1 MHPPPSLL
9 RPLQPPLIRPRIP
22 TLARSPRT
30 TTNNNR
36 RLLVLRPARCASSG
50 EGGDAKE
57 GVGEG
62 AEEAVA
68 GMVEELLRREENR
81 ALLQGLEAASRR
93 VERAR
98 EALADV
104 ERQECEARRAKD
116 LVRRLERR
124 RDEIAE
130 SQRELLEARA
140 MVDEAQRSLW
150 SNIEDSSSGDVL
162 REDIDKNRERIES
175 LKAAAI
181 SSVVGTLA
189 SLPISFYQA
198 NSFSQLIVHLSVVF
212 ISCALFGVTFRY
224 TIRRDIDNIQLKTG
238 TSAAFGLV
246 KGLAAVE
253 AAKPSELNID
263 SFISLSVDGAVY
275 LAENIFVFL
284 SAAIALDFCFKFSL
298 LSPFPM
304 RK

>member
-1 MHPPPSLL
+1 MDNGGSSIGKQNSESDNEAH
-9 RPLQPPLIRPRIP
+9 QVKV
-22 TLARSPRT
+22 T
-30 TTNNNR
+30 TSGVIDDE
-36 RLLVLRPARCASSG
+36 VL
-50 EGGDAKE
+50 
-57 GVGEG
+57 
-62 AEEAVA
+62 
-68 GMVEELLRREENR
+68 M
-81 ALLQGLEAASRR
+81 
-93 VERAR
+93 
-98 EALADV
+98 
-104 ERQECEARRAKD
+104 
-116 LVRRLERR
+116 
-124 RDEIAE
+124 AE

-150 SNIEDSSSGDVL
+150 SNIEDSSLGDVL

-198 NSFSQLIVHLSVVF
+198 NSFSQLIVHL
-212 ISCALFGVTFRY
+212 Y

-263 SFISLSVDGAVY
+263 NFISLSVDGAVY

>member
-1 MHPPPSLL
+1 MLHRRVSSAHSNRLL
-9 RPLQPPLIRPRIP
+9 SVPRIP
-22 TLARSPRT
+22 TLSLALPAPPPTTTAASSSSARRDARAPARGEMRRRGWGRGRRRRWRRDGGGAAAEGGEPGAAPRAGGGVAAGGAGAGRPSPTSSARSARPPR
-30 TTNNNR
+30 
-36 RLLVLRPARCASSG
+36 
-50 EGGDAKE
+50 
-57 GVGEG
+57 
-62 AEEAVA
+62 
-68 GMVEELLRREENR
+68 
-81 ALLQGLEAASRR
+81 Q
-93 VERAR
+93 
-98 EALADV
+98 
-104 ERQECEARRAKD
+104 D

-162 REDIDKNRERIES
+162 
-175 LKAAAI
+175 LYQY
-181 SSVVGTLA
+181 
-189 SLPISFYQA
+189 PFYQA
-198 NSFSQLIVHLSVVF
+198 NSFSQLIVHL
-212 ISCALFGVTFRY
+212 Y